1 MENRNSNLF
10 EWISK
15 IIDTCHH
22 DVHFEAVDRLIALYF
37 EREKDDAKK
46 DELELLKVQKWNDI
60 HMIIK

>member
-15 IIDTCHH
+15 IIDTCHY

-37 EREKDDAKK
+37 EREKDDDKR

-60 HMIIK
+60 HMILK

>member
-1 MENRNSNLF
+1 MRRLTQT
-10 EWISK
+10 IITK

-46 DELELLKVQKWNDI
+46 DVLELLKVQKWNDI
-60 HMIIK
+60 HMILK